1 MPRIKIKNLPEKRF
15 EVQRYFQFINSFTQ
29 NLYFTLIFTTVAVI
43 SFSRILLIPLIQVN
57 WDAPIIIDGAYRLYL
72 GQTIHNDFSSPT
84 GLLNLFPGAVGMEI
98 FGPNLLGL
106 NLGMSLFS
114 LILTLV
120 LTSLSLIVVSR
131 LQAFLL
137 SITISLFLA
146 SPATLSSKDY
156 FSYTST
162 YNMAAYAV
170 LTFICVTLS
179 GFHSLTTSK
188 KSRETFRIN
197 TAIGFAIALLVFIKF
212 PIALI
217 SLLPF
222 TIHLVFHPGSK
233 LRVLRIVISSFSIT
247 IVFFLLSF
255 KISLEAIF
263 RDFGIVIDS
272 RNDFISQSTVQV
284 SRYFAHSNKFLL
296 AALVILYLPSVL
308 KRGNRLRNITLI
320 TTAFVIDLAVQVTIQ
335 QPAEIVLPLI
345 LSIPLVSERFTNPGR
360 RNVLSKVSVIAL
372 FFPLLLFTYNNG
384 FHYVSTASHKIFS
397 EKPFQGLR
405 NVGIESIYE
414 NERKFDSAMSKFVNR
429 NTKLVAVGC
438 NDSYSVKYSLQHAI
452 DTPLYWHDGVTFSEA
467 ALRANNFFNP
477 ESIFQEVN
485 LVGISYSCPHGDSAK
500 LFEQYYLK
508 YLEVNFKVMGT
519 TPDYTIW
526 EKTD

>member
-1 MPRIKIKNLPEKRF
+1 MPTIKIINLTKVRSNVE
-15 EVQRYFQFINSFTQ
+15 RYFQALRSHRQ
-29 NLYFTLIFTTVAVI
+29 NLYFTLTFTTVAVI
-43 SFSRILLIPLIQVN
+43 SFSRILLIPMIQVN

-106 NLGMSLFS
+106 NFGLSLFS

-120 LTSLSLIVVSR
+120 LTSISLIVLSR
-131 LQAFLL
+131 MQAFFL
-137 SITISLFLA
+137 SIGISLFLA
-146 SPATLSSKDY
+146 SPSTLSSKDY

-162 YNMAAYAV
+162 YNMTAYAV
-170 LTFICVTLS
+170 LSFICVTLL
-179 GFHSLTTSK
+179 GFYYLPTSK
-188 KSRETFRIN
+188 KSSEAFRIN

-217 SLLPF
+217 SLLPL
-222 TIHLVFHPGSK
+222 TIHLFFHPGSK
-233 LRVLRIVISSFSIT
+233 MRVLWSVILSFSIT
-247 IVFFLLSF
+247 IVFFLFSF
-255 KISLEAIF
+255 RISPEKIL

-272 RNDFISQSTVQV
+272 RNDLISQSTIQI
-284 SRYFAHSNKFLL
+284 SRYFTQSNKYLL
-296 AALVILYLPSVL
+296 AAIFILYLFSVL
-308 KRGNRLRNITLI
+308 KRGDRLRNLTLV
-320 TTAFVIDLAVQVTIQ
+320 TTAIVIDLAVQVTIQ

-345 LSIPLVSERFTNPGR
+345 LSLPLISQYFKNPGR
-360 RNVLSKVSVIAL
+360 YNALSKVFGITL
-372 FFPLLLFTYNNG
+372 IFPFLLFTYNNG
-384 FHYVSTASHKIFS
+384 FYYVSTASQQIFL

-405 NVGIESIYE
+405 DVRIESIYE
-414 NERKFDSAMSKFVNR
+414 NERKFDSAVSKFVNK
-429 NTKLVAVGC
+429 NTKLIVVGC

-452 DTPLYWHDGVTFSEA
+452 DTPLYWHDGVTFSES

-477 ESIFQEVN
+477 NSIFQEVN

-508 YLEVNFKVMGT
+508 YLEVEFKVIGT

-526 EKTD
+526 EKTK